1 LDGRLVAIRI
11 FKGIPGEPRPL
22 LRAGVRLCLMTMRIL
37 IVEDEEHLAQLLAE
51 VLDRE
56 GYSASAVSDGRSG
69 LTRALSEDFDLLVVD
84 WMLPDLDGVQ
94 VVKRLRAADVR
105 VPILM
110 LTARAQVEDR
120 VEGLDAGADDYL
132 PKPFAFPELLARV
145 RALSRRPPEKEAE
158 ETVLTAGDIALDPVR
173 HEVRRA
179 GERLELTAK
188 EFALLATLMQR
199 PGQVFT
205 RSVLLDTVWGG
216 TTGAYTNV
224 VDLYIHYLRKKIDAG
239 DEPSRIR
246 TVHGMGYTFDPRPA
260 YPRQRSSKGQEPIQ
274 ET

>member
-1 LDGRLVAIRI
+1 
-11 FKGIPGEPRPL
+11 
-22 LRAGVRLCLMTMRIL
+22 M
-37 IVEDEEHLAQLLAE
+37 EDEGHLADLVAE
-51 VLDRE
+51 VLGRE
-56 GYSASAVSDGRSG
+56 GYAAQTASDGRSA
-69 LTRALSEDFDLLVVD
+69 LARALGEDFDLLIVD

-94 VVKRLRAADVR
+94 VVKRLRAAEVR

-110 LTARAQVEDR
+110 LTARNQIEDR

-145 RALSRRPPEKEAE
+145 RALSRRPPEKAE
-158 ETVLTAGDIALDPVR
+158 GETVLTAGDVSLDPGR

-179 GERLELTAK
+179 GERIELTAK

-205 RSVLLDTVWGG
+205 RSVLMDAVWGG

-224 VDLYIHYLRKKIDAG
+224 VDLYVHYLRKKIDG
-239 DEPSRIR
+239 GGEPSLIR
-246 TVHGMGYTFDPRPA
+246 TVHGTGYTFDPG
-260 YPRQRSSKGQEPIQ
+260 SGS
-274 ET
+274 

>member
-1 LDGRLVAIRI
+1 
-11 FKGIPGEPRPL
+11 
-22 LRAGVRLCLMTMRIL
+22 MMRIL
-37 IVEDEEHLAQLLAE
+37 IVEDEEHLARLVAE

-56 GYSASAVSDGRSG
+56 GYAAEVVGDGRAA
-69 LTRALSEDFDLLVVD
+69 LARALVEPFDLLVVD

-94 VVKRLRAADVR
+94 VVKRLRAADVG
-105 VPILM
+105 VPVLM
-110 LTARAQVEDR
+110 LTARSQVEDR

-145 RALSRRPPEKEAE
+145 RALARRPPEKGGEDTA
-158 ETVLTAGDIALDPVR
+158 LTAGDVVLDPGR

-179 GERLELTAK
+179 GERIDLTAK

-216 TTGAYTNV
+216 TTGAYTNA
-224 VDLYIHYLRKKIDAG
+224 VDLYVHYLRKKLDREG
-239 DEPSRIR
+239 EPSRVR
-246 TVHGMGYTFDPRPA
+246 TVHGAGYTFDPRP
-260 YPRQRSSKGQEPIQ
+260 EPFG
-274 ET
+274 TGAGARC

>member
-1 LDGRLVAIRI
+1 LFQTI
-11 FKGIPGEPRPL
+11 
-22 LRAGVRLCLMTMRIL
+22 MMRIL
-37 IVEDEEHLAQLLAE
+37 IVEDEEHLARLLAE
-51 VLDRE
+51 VLGRE
-56 GYSASAVSDGRSG
+56 GHAAETASDGRSA
-69 LTRALSEDFDLLVVD
+69 LARALTEEFDLLVVD

-94 VVKRLRAADVR
+94 VVKKLRATGVG

-145 RALSRRPPEKEAE
+145 RALSRRPPENEAG
-158 ETVLTAGDIALDPVR
+158 ETVLTAGDVTLDPGR

-179 GERLELTAK
+179 GERVDLTAK

-224 VDLYIHYLRKKIDAG
+224 VDLYVHYVRKKLDG
-239 DEPSRIR
+239 DEEPSRIR
-246 TVHGMGYTFDPRPA
+246 TVHGTGYTFEPRPE
-260 YPRQRSSKGQEPIQ
+260 YPGRSPGPEPGRQA
-274 ET
+274 